1 MTVSGVEPQDAKLE
15 GATESATFTVLAWA
29 TSMTFVVLGSH
40 VKESMVLPWPAA
52 EANVMVTGS
61 VPQPA
66 FGAALWIGPTDT
78 YAPTMMTVIARPAII
93 YGRFRMVNDCT
104 FQTALSPS

>member
-1 MTVSGVEPQDAKLE
+1 MTVSGVKLQDAKLE
-15 GATESATFTVLAWA
+15 GAIVSAMFPVLAWA
-29 TSMTFVVLGSH
+29 TSMMFVVLGSH
-40 VKESMVLPWPAA
+40 VNESMALPWPAA

-78 YAPTMMTVIARPAII
+78 
-93 YGRFRMVNDCT
+93 
-104 FQTALSPS
+104 